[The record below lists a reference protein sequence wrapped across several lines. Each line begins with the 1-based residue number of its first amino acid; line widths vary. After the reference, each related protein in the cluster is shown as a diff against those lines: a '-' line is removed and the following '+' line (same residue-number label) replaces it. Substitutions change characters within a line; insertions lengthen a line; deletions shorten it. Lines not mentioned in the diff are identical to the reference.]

1 MGTRDRAPAARL
13 ALPPERPA
21 ENDPHSPVARERE
34 SAVSPRTVFSP
45 YARIFAA
52 VPGSPAFSMA
62 GWLAR
67 LPMPILG
74 LGAVLLVEDETG
86 SYGLAGAVAGTLALV
101 GSLASPQWA
110 RAMDRRG
117 QGVVLRVAFSG
128 YLVFGVAFVA
138 AVVLGAP
145 QWTWFVLAGLTGA
158 CGPNIGS
165 IVRAR
170 WADALDAD
178 ARQTAFAFESVVD
191 EVVFVV
197 GPPLV
202 TFLATLI
209 NPPVGFL
216 TGVVIGFTGAMWLAG
231 LKDTEP
237 PAQPVDPGGPR
248 RHSALLNVPV
258 LVVGAAYLAIGAVF
272 GAMDVVVVAYAEA
285 EGAPPVAGVAL
296 SVYAGGSLVAG
307 LAYGVIRLPGT
318 LAARFVG
325 CAVFFA
331 VAAQVLF
338 VVDSLVS
345 LVAVVFL
352 AGLAIAPVLV
362 SGMSLVESRVP
373 RSSLTEALTWVVTGL
388 TLGVTAGSALS
399 GAAVDAWGA
408 ETAFA
413 VPAASA
419 ALAGVLALAGA
430 RLLRSAPAP
439 DTAPIATSGES
450 LPGRLPGREPAG
462 ES

>member
-1 MGTRDRAPAARL
+1 
-13 ALPPERPA
+13 
-21 ENDPHSPVARERE
+21 
-34 SAVSPRTVFSP
+34 VSPRTVFSP

-52 VPGSPAFSMA
+52 VPGSLAFSFA

-74 LGAVLLVEDETG
+74 LGAVLLVEGETG
-86 SYGLAGAVAGTLALV
+86 SYGLAGAVAGTLALA
-101 GSLASPQWA
+101 GSLVSPQWA

-117 QGVVLRVAFSG
+117 QGVVLRVAFTG
-128 YLVFGVAFVA
+128 YLVFGIAFVA
-138 AVVLGAP
+138 AVVLDAP
-145 QWTWFVLAGLTGA
+145 QWTWFLLAGLTGA

-216 TGVVIGFTGAMWLAG
+216 TGVAIGFAGAMWLAG
-231 LKDTEP
+231 LRETEP
-237 PAQPVDPGGPR
+237 PVHPLDADGR
-248 RHSALLNVPV
+248 RRAAVV
-258 LVVGAAYLAIGAVF
+258 LHPTVLTVAIIYLAVGAVF
-272 GAMDVVVVAYAEA
+272 GAMDVVVVAFAEA
-285 EGAPPVAGVAL
+285 EGAPALAGVAL
-296 SVYAGGSLVAG
+296 AAYAGGSLVAG
-307 LAYGVIRLPGT
+307 LVYGVVRLPGT

-331 VAAQVLF
+331 VAAQLLLAVGSLPVLIVVGF
-338 VVDSLVS
+338 V
-345 LVAVVFL
+345 

-362 SGMSLVESRVP
+362 SGMSLVESRMP
-373 RSSLTEALTWVVTGL
+373 RSALTEALTWVVTGL
-388 TLGVTAGSALS
+388 TLGVTAGSALA

-413 VPAASA
+413 VPAVSA

-430 RLLRSAPAP
+430 ALLRATPVPTTARVESAL
-439 DTAPIATSGES
+439 DG
-450 LPGRLPGREPAG
+450 
-462 ES
+462 